1 MCLVANDNKTKQF
14 RFVPFIFCLLSE
26 TNEGDHKFFQLL
38 KIQKNPCDWSY
49 VTNKNLQFPFH
60 IHIFVSTHC
69 FLLIYLFFFFYNI
82 FYFLKFL
89 LSGPFRTGTVLVPVL
104 GTECVLMWGEEEN
117 DYYIMQLWCQET
129 PAVDKKVTC
138 SFYKELRNHIGKG
151 RTTHFNILF
160 YCVEGNILPIYFL
173 LVILIVIRYH

>member
-69 FLLIYLFFFFYNI
+69 FLLIYLFFFLQ
-82 FYFLKFL
+82 YFLFFEI
-89 LSGPFRTGTVLVPVL
+89 PAFRTLQNWDCACPSTWDRMCTYVG
-104 GTECVLMWGEEEN
+104 WRGEWLLHN
-117 DYYIMQLWCQET
+117 ATMM
-129 PAVDKKVTC
+129 PRNTC
-138 SFYKELRNHIGKG
+138 CWQKSDLLFLQ
-151 RTTHFNILF
+151 RTQKS
-160 YCVEGNILPIYFL
+160 YW
-173 LVILIVIRYH
+173 